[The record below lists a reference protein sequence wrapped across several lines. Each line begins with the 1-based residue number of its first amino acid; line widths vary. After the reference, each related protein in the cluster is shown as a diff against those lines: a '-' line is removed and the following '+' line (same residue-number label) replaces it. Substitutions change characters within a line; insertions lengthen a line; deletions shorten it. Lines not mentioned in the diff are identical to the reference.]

1 MSAFLQDI
9 TGTASIRLHKDT
21 NKPDR
26 QLCHDDIDG
35 SKPRNKWLFRTTRC
49 VNPLNPEYNLPSFV
63 AAPAVD
69 PKFTRNSYDVSDI
82 DGTKSKPLFPLK
94 QRQNH
99 LVDDIEGAQSGWRP
113 RHVRARHDAA
123 PLDYTLNV
131 SDITGGGFR
140 TRRATNPL
148 APSYRVNGMDV
159 ADDPVK
165 SKPRALPK
173 ARDSPFYPLTTLDI
187 EGAQPGWRPLPQMNP
202 PLEARRHFRNTNYMG
217 DIPGAQAD
225 TVKHSIC
232 TDRRVD
238 PLNPVYTSLDGEPL
252 TNPQTPLYKEPA
264 FQEAEAQLSRI
275 IAAEEVFSTS
285 AAAAAAAAAPVT
297 TTAEISSPSIRSPEG
312 SRLAVE
318 KACDE
323 HNGGTWNNPP
333 EASSTQPRPTR
344 QPQSAMQDG
353 CGSGTRGGG
362 AGADGVDE
370 ARGEHRFGARSGDAT
385 PRAMASS
392 LVGSMGF
399 ARGGVGKDELIRR
412 LEAEEKRALSLRQN
426 DGEAWRKRPPSGAAT
441 RFSRQ
446 GKSNAE
452 CQGNITSRSRSGSS
466 RSGDARGSARSW
478 PESLPDRRRQET
490 RAVSQGA
497 KGFTA
502 AARPHKLLTSSSD
515 GGCSRMK
522 MSPSGGGAA
531 PLEPPGRSR
540 SVDGSRGMERVGSD
554 RQRGIGGGAMVVR
567 SRGERGGQEA
577 ERLVL
582 RSANGTPRVSLTPSE
597 RRSAREYTDDVSSVR
612 ALF

>member
-1 MSAFLQDI
+1 M
-9 TGTASIRLHKDT
+9 HKDT

-26 QLCHDDIDG
+26 QLFHDDIDG

-63 AAPAVD
+63 AAPTVN

-99 LVDDIEGAQSGWRP
+99 LVDDIEGAQSGWKP

-264 FQEAEAQLSRI
+264 CQEAEAQLSRI
-275 IAAEEVFSTS
+275 IAAEEVASAS
-285 AAAAAAAAAPVT
+285 AGAAAAAA
-297 TTAEISSPSIRSPEG
+297 ENSSASNHSPED
-312 SRLAVE
+312 SRLAVDS
-318 KACDE
+318 ARDE
-323 HNGGTWNNPP
+323 HNGGKWNDPP
-333 EASSTQPRPTR
+333 ESSSMQPRPSP
-344 QPQSAMQDG
+344 QPQPSPQDS
-353 CGSGTRGGG
+353 CGSGSRGGG
-362 AGADGVDE
+362 AGADGVGE
-370 ARGEHRFGARSGDAT
+370 AKGGGRFSARS
-385 PRAMASS
+385 
-392 LVGSMGF
+392 
-399 ARGGVGKDELIRR
+399 GVGKDELVRR
-412 LEAEEKRALSLRQN
+412 LEAEEKRARSLRQN
-426 DGEAWRKRPPSGAAT
+426 DGEAWRKRPPSGAGTPSA
-441 RFSRQ
+441 RQ
-446 GKSNAE
+446 GNSNAR
-452 CQGNITSRSRSGSS
+452 CNGNSISRSKSSSS
-466 RSGDARGSARSW
+466 RGDGAGGSARSW
-478 PESLPDRRRQET
+478 PESSPGRRRQEA

-497 KGFTA
+497 KGLAA

-515 GGCSRMK
+515 GGCARMK
-522 MSPSGGGAA
+522 MSPPRCGAT
-531 PLEPPGRSR
+531 PFEPPGRSR
-540 SVDGSRGMERVGSD
+540 SVESSRGMEHVGSD
-554 RQRGIGGGAMVVR
+554 RQRGVGGGAMVVR

>member
-1 MSAFLQDI
+1 DI

-26 QLCHDDIDG
+26 QLFHDDIDG

-99 LVDDIEGAQSGWRP
+99 LVEDIEGAQSGWRP

-264 FQEAEAQLSRI
+264 CQEAEAQLSRI
-275 IAAEEVFSTS
+275 IAAEEV
-285 AAAAAAAAAPVT
+285 AAA
-297 TTAEISSPSIRSPEG
+297 TASPASNRSPEG
-312 SRLAVE
+312 AAGSA
-318 KACDE
+318 
-323 HNGGTWNNPP
+323 
-333 EASSTQPRPTR
+333 PT
-344 QPQSAMQDG
+344 
-353 CGSGTRGGG
+353 GSG
-362 AGADGVDE
+362 V
-370 ARGEHRFGARSGDAT
+370 
-385 PRAMASS
+385 
-392 LVGSMGF
+392 GF
-399 ARGGVGKDELIRR
+399 ARGGVEKEELIRR
-412 LEAEEKRALSLRQN
+412 LEVEEQRARSLRQE

-441 RFSRQ
+441 PSAHHNK
-446 GKSNAE
+446 GNAKSS
-452 CQGNITSRSRSGSS
+452 GNLNSRSRSGTS
-466 RSGDARGSARSW
+466 RGDAGGGSARSW
-478 PESLPDRRRQET
+478 PESVPDRRRQENH
-490 RAVSQGA
+490 AVFQGA
-497 KGFTA
+497 KGLAAA
-502 AARPHKLLTSSSD
+502 AARPHQLLTSSSE
-515 GGCSRMK
+515 GVCSRMK
-522 MSPSGGGAA
+522 PGLSGGGGAT

-540 SVDGSRGMERVGSD
+540 SVDGSREMERGESD
-554 RQRGIGGGAMVVR
+554 RQRGVGGGAMVVR
-567 SRGERGGQEA
+567 SRGERGGQDA

-612 ALF
+612 ALL